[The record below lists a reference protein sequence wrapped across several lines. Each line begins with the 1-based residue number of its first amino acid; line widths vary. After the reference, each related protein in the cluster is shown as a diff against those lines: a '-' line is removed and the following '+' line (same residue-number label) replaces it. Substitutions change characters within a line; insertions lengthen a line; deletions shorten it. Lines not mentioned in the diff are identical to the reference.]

1 MNLGP
6 IQDKELD
13 QKDEREIREQ
23 EGLLKKKL
31 KKKENPIR
39 KIIMRAVK
47 AAVIPMLLMLAK
59 ILAVTLLIAAIVSL
73 FTITIGEG
81 DGNSETT
88 STDEEYSSSSSTGS
102 IELDTTANYY
112 NVENTEQ
119 IQDFINNYVISN
131 QESVDSALKAKMLE
145 KVNEIYKWQE
155 DYGYSA
161 LLLITIA
168 IEDGETAENFET
180 FLNTMNQKAA
190 TWKNNGYK
198 TTKEIAKDY
207 VGDDTAQEWAN
218 NIESQMQLNAG
229 NAGIITYGQ
238 EITATGDGYDN
249 AFQAKDGKI
258 YRNYKQIKGSYIY
271 EKWCGDWEIY
281 WTGCA
286 LISVTTVVSGYQN
299 TDVSPMEVVKDCA
312 PEGQGLYIFDALS
325 KYGITGTRPYQD
337 RDAGLTLAQ
346 KQELKRYLNN
356 GGVAIIRVQKS
367 LNSTFTDSEH
377 WMVLLDYNSTTNEV
391 YLSNPSATTSEKTGW
406 LDAEKVLAGC
416 TEFIEISN

>member
-1 MNLGP
+1 MDDEMIQRENERQTDLG
-6 IQDKELD
+6 IENGK
-13 QKDEREIREQ
+13 RE
-23 EGLLKKKL
+23 LKKKKKQNDRKNIVKSFFKIEL
-31 KKKENPIR
+31 KKLKLVLIISTAVLIGFILLCASAWYIIKEG
-39 KIIMRAVK
+39 
-47 AAVIPMLLMLAK
+47 
-59 ILAVTLLIAAIVSL
+59 
-73 FTITIGEG
+73 IGKNG
-81 DGNSETT
+81 GETT

-131 QESVDSALKAKMLE
+131 QESVDSALKTKMLE

-168 IEDGETAENFET
+168 IEDGVTAENFET

-238 EITATGDGYDN
+238 EIATAGDGYDN

-299 TDVSPMEVVKDCA
+299 ADVSPMEVVKDCA
-312 PEGQGLYIFDALS
+312 PEGQGLDIFKALN
-325 KYGITGTRPYQD
+325 KYGITGTRPYQN
-337 RDAGLTLAQ
+337 RESGLTLAQ

-367 LNSTFTDSEH
+367 LDSTFTDSEH

-391 YLSNPSATTSEKTGW
+391 YLSNPSATRADKTGW
-406 LDAEKVLAGC
+406 LNADIVLKGC
-416 TEFIEISN
+416 TEFIQISN